1 LSPWDV
7 RPTAVKEAPAAGWRT
22 LEILELFPFAEIAN
36 GTRRG
41 EALQRRWR
49 IVLFL

>member
-7 RPTAVKEAPAAGWRT
+7 RPTAVKESPAAGWRT
-22 LEILELFPFAEIAN
+22 LEILKVFPCAKIAN
-36 GTRRG
+36 STRRG